1 MRTSKLLSVCWS
13 LCCAALLLGVV
24 SVSAAPSATVTTNR
38 YDYVPGQTVVV
49 TGSGYLAGET
59 VTITLQESP
68 NIDTHGPYTSV
79 ADGSGSFVNSSFV
92 TNAADV
98 GVTFTL
104 TATGQT
110 SGRSAQTT
118 FVDANEAANL
128 DQARNG
134 TPASPTSPVDFQN
147 GNAGASNSHFIESHS
162 IPYRIEFTDLC
173 TTAPCDTHYVDIEWD
188 LRTSGKNAL
197 DYITQYD
204 RLLPHTQFPGHA
216 STGNPE

>member
-1 MRTSKLLSVCWS
+1 MSTSKLLRVCGS

-24 SVSAAPSATVTTNR
+24 SVSAAHSATVTTNR

-118 FVDANEAANL
+118 FVDANEASNL

-134 TPASPTSPVDFQN
+134 TPAMPTSPVDFQD
-147 GNAGASNSHFIESHS
+147 GNAGASNSHYIESHS
-162 IPYRIEFTDLC
+162 IPYRIEFTNSAEKTHGLDDPDPGRDLHRPRDQRLSASRIL
-173 TTAPCDTHYVDIEWD
+173 T
-188 LRTSGKNAL
+188 L
-197 DYITQYD
+197 DFLVLGPRPT
-204 RLLPHTQFPGHA
+204 RA
-216 STGNPE
+216 